1 MELIGRLNNALGDR
15 YRIDRLVGRGG
26 MASVFAARDL
36 RHDRLVAVKVLH
48 HEIANAVGAQR
59 GKAQPKHLPVRGKTV
74 RKATRGSGS

>member
-1 MELIGRLNNALGDR
+1 MELIARLNHALGDR
-15 YRIDRLVGRGG
+15 HRIDRLV
-26 MASVFAARDL
+26 AL
-36 RHDRLVAVKVLH
+36 KVLH